1 MNPFNSISES
11 EAIRRRILDAAE
23 ARFRVYGCRKTTMA
37 EIAEDADMSAANL
50 YRYFEDKQDITA
62 ACAQRCMRQRLELL
76 REVIRKPGLSAGER
90 LESFVLTMLRYTH
103 EQTHQQK
110 KINELVEIVTS
121 ERPELVHEKN
131 KAEQALIAEILA
143 QGNTS
148 SEFDVPDVIG
158 TARTVHAAL
167 VLFGVPIFM
176 PLYSLG
182 EFEKAAKDVVH
193 LILRGLARR

>member
-1 MNPFNSISES
+1 MNPFNPISES
-11 EAIRRRILDAAE
+11 EVIRRRILDAAE

-62 ACAQRCMRQRLELL
+62 ACAQRCIRQRLELL

-90 LESFVLTMLRYTH
+90 LASFVLTMLRHTH

-193 LILRGLARR
+193 LILWRLARR